1 MGNREDKI
9 LNHGYRV
16 ALLAKELGK
25 TIGLSE
31 KEIEHI
37 YITGLNHDIGKQYL
51 DIKILNKKGV
61 LTEREKIYI
70 KMHVLLST
78 STAIE
83 KKMDVYIV
91 KGISH
96 HHENFDGTG
105 YPYNLK
111 GNEIP
116 IQSRILRIVDEYDNL
131 MMDTFFGKGLRKQ
144 KAIKTM
150 DKDIHKFDQDIYLEF
165 KKMIDNYDI
174 YSSELKA
181 VN

>member
-1 MGNREDKI
+1 MVNREDEI

-25 TIGLSE
+25 VVGLSK
-31 KEIEHI
+31 KEIEYI
-37 YITGLNHDIGKQYL
+37 YITGLNHDVGKKYL

-83 KKMDVYIV
+83 KKMDIYIV

-111 GNEIP
+111 GDEIP
-116 IQSRILRIVDEYDNL
+116 IQSKILRIVDTYDNL
-131 MMDTFFGKGLRKQ
+131 MMNTFGGKVLKKQ
-144 KAIKTM
+144 NAIEIM
-150 DKDIHKFDQDIYLEF
+150 DKDIHKFDRNIYLKF
-165 KKMIDNYDI
+165 KKMIKNHNI